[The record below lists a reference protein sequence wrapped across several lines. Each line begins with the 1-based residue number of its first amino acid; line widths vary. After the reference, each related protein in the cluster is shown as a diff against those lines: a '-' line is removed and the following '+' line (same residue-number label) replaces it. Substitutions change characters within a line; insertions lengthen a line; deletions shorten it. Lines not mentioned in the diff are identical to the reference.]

1 MGRDCY
7 EAPGQRGAVLALS
20 SAVLED
26 ANISAAESGGSGIDT
41 KEPCQ
46 SGDGCAAG
54 CMDMHRLRA
63 RAHTYKVAN
72 ETIFVKHLRA
82 GLCTR
87 IVLRQKHQ

>member
-7 EAPGQRGAVLALS
+7 EALGQRGAVLVLS

-26 ANISAAESGGSGIDT
+26 ANISAAESGGSGIDS

-54 CMDMHRLRA
+54 CMDMDVIDCRTSA
-63 RAHTYKVAN
+63 YKGAN
-72 ETIFVKHLRA
+72 ETIFVKHLR
-82 GLCTR
+82 
-87 IVLRQKHQ
+87 